1 MTQSYTSPQQASLQ
15 IHSAVYYLWI
25 SVFVGKQR
33 RLLSIKQSTFLF
45 SEMWHCFDEE
55 TESNNS
61 DLDVNY
67 VLLQCISDVIKKH
80 IFANVE

>member
-1 MTQSYTSPQQASLQ
+1 M
-15 IHSAVYYLWI
+15 
-25 SVFVGKQR
+25 
-33 RLLSIKQSTFLF
+33 SIKQSTFLV

-55 TESNNS
+55 KESNNI

-80 IFANVE
+80 IFANVEPCFGISSSI